1 MALPS
6 DPRAFRFEPRK
17 MISAPGQ
24 FGKSSLEPRPVDGAS
39 HDDPRFK
46 ASRLQHLI
54 ANAAREA
61 MLEQGHTLKSF
72 TDEFTAPGMTYD
84 RLVRIH
90 RGESLMQLADLVNLA
105 SLFPQVRALL
115 QSEIVWA

>member
-1 MALPS
+1 
-6 DPRAFRFEPRK
+6 

-24 FGKSSLEPRPVDGAS
+24 FGKSSSDPKPADGTS
-39 HDDPRFK
+39 HEDPRFK

-61 MLEQGHTLKSF
+61 MLERGHTLKSF

-84 RLVRIH
+84 RLVRIQ
-90 RGESLMQLADLVNLA
+90 RGESLMQLADLVNFA
-105 SLFPQVRALL
+105 ALFPQVRALL
-115 QSEIVWA
+115 HSEIAWG